1 MDAVHS
7 ILLFFLPTAH
17 LKLSGTSLEYFLLFH
32 PTTRILII
40 WSQSATPT
48 LRYSWCTINW
58 NLIFGNSR
66 TNFFSWCKIRLNFVT
81 LHKWEDWLRRKRKIS
96 LPIYDP
102 WSFNGYFYIFGNF
115 KNHHMIIQKLKY
127 KERKKKKTNSIH
139 KVWSI
144 FALRKKKKKKSMA
157 NPLSPP
163 CKNYEITPRTP
174 LVSRSCGLT
183 IEPCSTPIYYFI
195 STNNVYALNLFLKIF
210 RFDLFFFFFEFFK
223 NGFTWTHFLEVRGWD
238 VNSIWPYSQNS
249 TLI

>member
-102 WSFNGYFYIFGNF
+102 WSFNGYFYISGNF
-115 KNHHMIIQKLKY
+115 KNHHIIIQKLKY
-127 KERKKKKTNSIH
+127 KGKKITKSIH
-139 KVWSI
+139 NVWSI
-144 FALRKKKKKKSMA
+144 FVLRKK
-157 NPLSPP
+157 NPWPIHCLHPVRTMRSPERRLWYLGVVDQP
-163 CKNYEITPRTP
+163 
-174 LVSRSCGLT
+174 
-183 IEPCSTPIYYFI
+183 
-195 STNNVYALNLFLKIF
+195 
-210 RFDLFFFFFEFFK
+210 
-223 NGFTWTHFLEVRGWD
+223 
-238 VNSIWPYSQNS
+238 
-249 TLI
+249 